1 MSDLDRAKALLEN
14 DSYTCVLCRGD
25 TVYTSRLSG
34 IAPMMQ
40 LIGSNTDLTG
50 FRAAD
55 KLVGKA
61 AAMLF
66 LLAGVKEV
74 YAGVM
79 SHSAMQTLQ
88 QHQIPFSYGE
98 AVQTII
104 NRTGTGPC
112 PMEQT
117 VSAISDP
124 QQAYAA
130 LQITVQRLKAG
141 RSSPST

>member
-1 MSDLDRAKALLEN
+1 
-14 DSYTCVLCRGD
+14 
-25 TVYTSRLSG
+25 
-34 IAPMMQ
+34 
-40 LIGSNTDLTG
+40 
-50 FRAAD
+50 
-55 KLVGKA
+55 
-61 AAMLF
+61 MLF

-117 VSAISDP
+117 VSDISDP